1 MNCHFKITALLT
13 LVLAA
18 GSAAAQYSDTGL
30 PLDPKN
36 PPKNGFDP
44 NNRTGLTAG
53 MFDSSRPAISNF
65 TVPPPVFRTWMSTEV
80 QDAWNQGYMG
90 QGVTITVV
98 DQFSGRSTFNG
109 KLESSTERLLHGQ
122 WTSKQAGLVAP
133 MATMNN
139 VDFTSNSSPVSLSSG
154 LNVMNLSYGMIGRA
168 GFRNVYLGEQANS
181 LINYA
186 STGSAVVVKA
196 AGNDSGRAVNTPN
209 ANFGLDYLSVA
220 LLGKPSAIYVG
231 ALSTNGT
238 VDRPARMASY
248 SSIAGLNPTA
258 QKQFLVVGVD
268 SAKTGLNGTSFAAP
282 IVSGYSAILGSKF
295 EAATPVQI
303 TQQLLNTARK
313 DTVAGYNPAIHGRGE
328 ASLTRALAP
337 VSIR

>member
-1 MNCHFKITALLT
+1 MTGHFKTSALLA

-18 GSAAAQYSDTGL
+18 GSAAAQYSGISV
-30 PLDPKN
+30 PVDP
-36 PPKNGFDP
+36 D
-44 NNRTGLTAG
+44 NRTGITAR
-53 MFDSSRPAISNF
+53 MFDAGVPSISNF
-65 TVPPPVFRTWMSTEV
+65 TLPPPVLRPWMSTEV

-98 DQFSGRSTFNG
+98 DQFSGRNAFNG

-139 VDFTSNSSPVSLSSG
+139 VDFTSNRPVSLSSG
-154 LNVMNLSYGMIGRA
+154 LNVMSLSYGMIARA

-248 SSIAGLNPTA
+248 STIAGNNRVA
-258 QKQFLVVGVD
+258 QNQFLVVGVD

-282 IVSGYSAILGSKF
+282 IVSAYSAILGSKF

-303 TQQLLNTARK
+303 TRQLLNTARK